1 MSFVDFLL
9 ARLDEIEAAAAA
21 ERAHPGMN
29 EYDDDDTYNS
39 PARVLADVEAKRRI
53 VERFAQGKAEW
64 AAACEDYSDWAAGTP
79 SRAGRATTSVSR
91 DGLNELARV
100 LRLLALSY
108 ADHPDYDEVWR
119 P

>member
-29 EYDDDDTYNS
+29 EYDDDTYNS

-53 VERFAQGKAEW
+53 VARMVAQIRLGRQAHGW
-64 AAACEDYSDWAAGTP
+64 DNWEDMARRTLQDLA
-79 SRAGRATTSVSR
+79 SV
-91 DGLNELARV
+91 
-100 LRLLALSY
+100 Y
-108 ADHPDYDEVWR
+108 ADHPDYDEGDADET
-119 P
+119 